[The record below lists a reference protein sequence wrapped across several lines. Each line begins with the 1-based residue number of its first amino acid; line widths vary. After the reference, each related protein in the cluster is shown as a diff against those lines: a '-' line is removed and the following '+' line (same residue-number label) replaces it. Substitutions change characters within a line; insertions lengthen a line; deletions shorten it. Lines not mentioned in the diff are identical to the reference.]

1 MQKERLFARIGELT
15 VRYATLEHQLQ
26 SLLDLLL
33 AQDNQLIGP
42 FLIHE
47 LNLAVLLRKIKHVGR
62 YRLQNNPRLLTDLEQ
77 ALKRIEAI
85 RDLRNLLMHGNW
97 QIHEDCPACP
107 VKVRDFKMKFEGGQ
121 WQETTETTFNEKK
134 LDQLIARL
142 QGMSNDIQRLMEQIP
157 FPNLPLPRQERKQEP
172 RRIDKS

>member
-1 MQKERLFARIGELT
+1 MQKERLFAKIGELT

-33 AQDNQLIGP
+33 AGGNQLIGP

-62 YRLQNNPRLLTDLEQ
+62 YRLQSDARLLADLEQ
-77 ALKRIEAI
+77 ALRRIEAI

-97 QIHEDCPACP
+97 QINEDCPACP

-134 LDQLIARL
+134 LDQLVTRL
-142 QGMSNDIQRLMEQIP
+142 QGMSNDVQRLTQGIQGP
-157 FPNLPLPRQERKQEP
+157 
-172 RRIDKS
+172 

>member
-1 MQKERLFARIGELT
+1 MYREKLFARIGELT

-33 AQDNQLIGP
+33 AGDNELIGP

-47 LNLAVLLRKIKHVGR
+47 LTLAVLLRKIKSVGR
-62 YRLQNNPRLLTDLEQ
+62 YRLQQNGEVLKDLEQ
-77 ALKRIEAI
+77 ALKHIEAI

-97 QIHEDCPACP
+97 QIDENCPLCP

-121 WQETTETTFNEKK
+121 WQETSETTFNEKK
-134 LDQLIARL
+134 LTQLVARL
-142 QGMSNDIQRLMEQIP
+142 EGMSNDVHRVIQRLQSP
-157 FPNLPLPRQERKQEP
+157 
-172 RRIDKS
+172 

>member
-97 QIHEDCPACP
+97 QIHEECPACP
-107 VKVRDFKMKFEGGQ
+107 VK
-121 WQETTETTFNEKK
+121 
-134 LDQLIARL
+134 
-142 QGMSNDIQRLMEQIP
+142 
-157 FPNLPLPRQERKQEP
+157 
-172 RRIDKS
+172 

>member
-33 AQDNQLIGP
+33 AGDNQLIGP

-62 YRLQNNPRLLTDLEQ
+62 YRLQDNRRLLADLEQ
-77 ALKRIEAI
+77 ALRRIEAI

-97 QIHEDCPACP
+97 QINEDCPACP

-134 LDQLIARL
+134 LDQLVTRL
-142 QGMSNDIQRLMEQIP
+142 QGMSNDVQRVTQGIQGP
-157 FPNLPLPRQERKQEP
+157 
-172 RRIDKS
+172 

>member
-1 MQKERLFARIGELT
+1 MEKEQLFAKIGELT

-26 SLLDLLL
+26 LLLDLLL
-33 AQDNQLIGP
+33 AGGNELIGP

-62 YRLQNNPRLLTDLEQ
+62 YQLRRDPSLIASLERT
-77 ALKRIEAI
+77 LRHIEAI

-97 QIHEDCPACP
+97 QINENCPTCP

-121 WQETTETTFNEKK
+121 WQEQTETIFNEKK
-134 LDQLIARL
+134 LSQLIDRL
-142 QGMSNDIQRLMEQIP
+142 AGMSSDI
-157 FPNLPLPRQERKQEP
+157 ERVIQKL
-172 RRIDKS
+172 RA

>member
-1 MQKERLFARIGELT
+1 MPRETIFARIGELT

-33 AQDNQLIGP
+33 AGDNELIGP

-62 YRLQNNPRLLTDLEQ
+62 YRLQGKGQILTDLEQ

-97 QIHEDCPACP
+97 QIDENCPACP

-134 LDQLIARL
+134 LAQLVRRL
-142 QGMSNDIQRLMEQIP
+142 QEMSDDVRHVVRRLQ
-157 FPNLPLPRQERKQEP
+157 L
-172 RRIDKS
+172 S

>member
-1 MQKERLFARIGELT
+1 MQKERLYARIGELT

-26 SLLDLLL
+26 SMLDLLL
-33 AQDNQLIGP
+33 AGSNQLIGP

-47 LNLAVLLRKIKHVGR
+47 LNLSVLLRKIKHVGR
-62 YRLQNNPRLLTDLEQ
+62 YRLQGDSLLLRDLEQ

-97 QIHEDCPACP
+97 QINEDCPTCP

-134 LDQLIARL
+134 LSQLVSRL
-142 QGMSNDIQRLMEQIP
+142 QGMSDDVQNVIQRLHQ
-157 FPNLPLPRQERKQEP
+157 
-172 RRIDKS
+172 S

>member
-1 MQKERLFARIGELT
+1 MVCREKRLFARIGELT

-33 AQDNQLIGP
+33 AGNNQLIGP

-62 YRLQNNPRLLTDLEQ
+62 YRLQNDKPLLGDLEG

-97 QIHEDCPACP
+97 QINEDCH
-107 VKVRDFKMKFEGGQ
+107 
-121 WQETTETTFNEKK
+121 
-134 LDQLIARL
+134 
-142 QGMSNDIQRLMEQIP
+142 S
-157 FPNLPLPRQERKQEP
+157 LPGESP
-172 RRIDKS
+172 

>member
-33 AQDNQLIGP
+33 AGNNQLIGP

-47 LNLAVLLRKIKHVGR
+47 LNLSVLLRKIKHVGR
-62 YRLQNNPRLLTDLEQ
+62 YRLQDDGSLLTDLEQ

-97 QIHEDCPACP
+97 QINEDCPTCP
-107 VKVRDFKMKFEGGQ
+107 VRVRDFKMKFEGGQ

-134 LDQLIARL
+134 LSQLVFRL
-142 QGMSNDIQRLMEQIP
+142 QGMSDDVQQVIQRLQRP
-157 FPNLPLPRQERKQEP
+157 
-172 RRIDKS
+172 

>member
-1 MQKERLFARIGELT
+1 MQREMLFARIGELT

-33 AQDNQLIGP
+33 AGNNQLIGP

-62 YRLQNNPRLLTDLEQ
+62 YRLQNDKSLLGELEG

-97 QIHEDCPACP
+97 QINEECHSCP
-107 VKVRDFKMKFEGGQ
+107 VKVRDFKMKFESGQ
-121 WQETTETTFNEKK
+121 WQDQSETTFNEKK
-134 LDQLIARL
+134 LAQLALRL
-142 QGMSNDIQRLMEQIP
+142 QDMSDDVQRVVQK
-157 FPNLPLPRQERKQEP
+157 LPR
-172 RRIDKS
+172 S